1 MPYLTCPTCKSTY
14 HVAVRGSPDEWNERF
29 PQDSD
34 GIRYADCYG
43 CWKSLQDFDVV
54 EVWNVPEE
62 YADTIDKGDRGA
74 VVHKFDDES
83 FEIECVN
90 DDGTTRWLCTL
101 KRDNLWYVRQSS

>member
-1 MPYLTCPTCKSTY
+1 MPYLTCPKCKSTY
-14 HVAVRGSPDEWNERF
+14 HVAIRGAPDEWNERF
-29 PQDSD
+29 PKDSD

-43 CWKSLQDFDVV
+43 CWKPLQVFDVV

-62 YADTIDKGDRGA
+62 YTDTLGKGDRGA
-74 VVHKFDDES
+74 VVHKFDDEH

-90 DDGTTRWLCTL
+90 DDGRTKWLCTL